1 MMLLKLLKVRLH
13 WTETSWINLTK
24 ITSSVSFS
32 LSLDAL
38 AGSGV
43 TDDEETTATTGPD
56 EAVKA
61 GGVMEGL
68 IHGTGCCWDS
78 PSSVLS
84 SHHSADIS
92 DHTKMHKH
100 NKKKSAILT
109 VSFDFCIRSNKIIIL
124 YIFVSGSPPFFSHK
138 CYRHIALQVLP
149 HHRRS
154 AAKAQESRIRKVL

>member
-1 MMLLKLLKVRLH
+1 MA
-13 WTETSWINLTK
+13 
-24 ITSSVSFS
+24 
-32 LSLDAL
+32 LDA
-38 AGSGV
+38 
-43 TDDEETTATTGPD
+43 
-56 EAVKA
+56 AV
-61 GGVMEGL
+61 
-68 IHGTGCCWDS
+68 DS

-100 NKKKSAILT
+100 NKKKISHFNST
-109 VSFDFCIRSNKIIIL
+109 VSFDLCIRSNKIIIL

-138 CYRHIALQVLP
+138 CYRHIALQVLL